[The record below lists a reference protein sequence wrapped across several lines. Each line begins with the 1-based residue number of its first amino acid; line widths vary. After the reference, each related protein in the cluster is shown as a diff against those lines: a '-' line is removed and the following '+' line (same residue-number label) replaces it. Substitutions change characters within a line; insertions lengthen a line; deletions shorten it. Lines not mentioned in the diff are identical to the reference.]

1 MGENLE
7 VVGREMSRCSRREPQ
22 RVSTSWKEEKKD
34 VEKQEYVLK
43 TRRRECLNSVLRRK
57 KLNGSAKRYE
67 FLASPF
73 DIHP

>member
-34 VEKQEYVLK
+34 ERDKRKLALEEETDSDK
-43 TRRRECLNSVLRRK
+43 DNHRRNKRRD
-57 KLNGSAKRYE
+57 KLE
-67 FLASPF
+67 E
-73 DIHP
+73 